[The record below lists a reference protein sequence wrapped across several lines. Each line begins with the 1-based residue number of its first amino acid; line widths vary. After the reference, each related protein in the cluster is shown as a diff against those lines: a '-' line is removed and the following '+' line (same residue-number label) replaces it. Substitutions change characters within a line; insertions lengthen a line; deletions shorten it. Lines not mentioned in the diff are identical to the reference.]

1 MWVHAMYKYYF
12 VNLAV
17 APKKAALKQANE
29 ELAETERALAA
40 ARAKMQEVLDRLS
53 KLQTQLNAKIAFK
66 QEKEQSIA
74 VCEERMN
81 RAVRLIS
88 GLADERVRY

>member
-1 MWVHAMYKYYF
+1 MYKYYF
-12 VNLAV
+12 VNKGV

-29 ELAETERALAA
+29 ELEETKKALAA
-40 ARAKMQEVLDRLS
+40 AKAKMQEVMGRLN
-53 KLQTQLNAKIAFK
+53 KLQEQLNTKIAFK

-74 VCEERMN
+74 MCEERMN

-88 GLADERVRY
+88 GLADERVR